1 MVLHAA
7 ARSLVYAILPLY
19 RMVKKKTTLKSV
31 KKITLKQSL

>member
-19 RMVKKKTTLKSV
+19 RMVKKKQPLNLLK
-31 KKITLKQSL
+31 KLH